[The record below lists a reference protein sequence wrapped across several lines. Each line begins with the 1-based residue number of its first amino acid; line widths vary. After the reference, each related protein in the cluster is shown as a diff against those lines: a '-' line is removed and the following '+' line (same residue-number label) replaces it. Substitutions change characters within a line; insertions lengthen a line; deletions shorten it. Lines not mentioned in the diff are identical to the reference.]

1 MIPTANGAAR
11 STANGAAQRFER
23 VVAALPPTKPRMA
36 DTGYERLRQL
46 IVTLALEPG
55 CPIDERALIAR
66 LGLGRTPLREAIQR
80 LTHEG
85 LIVQSPRRGS
95 WVSPLSVIDLHQM
108 IETRRLL
115 EPQVARLAA
124 QRVRPAQVDRLR
136 AVLDEAETL
145 IGRGDFAGCV
155 FLDQRF
161 HTGIAEASGNR
172 HLARMTDQIIHELV
186 RYWHASF
193 VRIEGLD
200 RIFPHH
206 RALLAAIAA
215 YDGDAAERL
224 SLQHVD
230 LFRDRMRDLAAG
242 PQAPAITSPAG
253 SPATDPRPITG

>member
-1 MIPTANGAAR
+1 MIPIASGLDPVVTAM
-11 STANGAAQRFER
+11 
-23 VVAALPPTKPRMA
+23 PPTKPRMA
-36 DTGYERLRQL
+36 DTGYERLREL
-46 IVTLALEPG
+46 IVTLAIEPG
-55 CPIDERALIAR
+55 CPVDERALVAR
-66 LGLGRTPLREAIQR
+66 LGVGRTPLREAIQR

-85 LIVQSPRRGS
+85 LIVQSPRRGR
-95 WVSPLSVIDLHQM
+95 WVSPLSVTDLGQM
-108 IETRRLL
+108 IETRSLL

-124 QRVRPAQVDRLR
+124 RRARPAQLDRLR
-136 AVLDEAETL
+136 AALDEAETL

-172 HLARMTDQIIHELV
+172 HLARMTEQLIHELV
-186 RYWHASF
+186 RYWYASF

-206 RALLAAIAA
+206 RELLTAIAA
-215 YDGDAAERL
+215 HDADEAERL

-242 PQAPAITSPAG
+242 PRAPAIIFPDRSPANRRR
-253 SPATDPRPITG
+253 PAGG